1 MNNLKKKLSDQVS
14 ELAQTDFALN
24 DVELFDM
31 TADMQQIYLWALQNA
46 PIRQLREWKK
56 EFKQRHKEQEEQ
68 EDE

>member
-1 MNNLKKKLSDQVS
+1 MSNLKKKLSDQVY
-14 ELAQTDFALN
+14 ELATRDIGG

-31 TADMQQIYLWALQNA
+31 TGEMHEIYVWALNNA

-68 EDE
+68 E

>member
-1 MNNLKKKLSDQVS
+1 MSNLKKKLSHQVY
-14 ELAQTDFALN
+14 ELAEKDFARN

-31 TADMQQIYLWALQNA
+31 TGDMQEIYLWALRNA

-68 EDE
+68 E